1 VRAGQPL
8 LYLEAMK
15 MEHAISAPVAGAVAE
30 LPVAPGQQVE
40 VGSVLAV
47 VKAEEEVP

>member
-1 VRAGQPL
+1 
-8 LYLEAMK
+8 
-15 MEHAISAPVAGAVAE
+15 MEHAICAPVAGAVAE

-47 VKAEEEVP
+47 VKPEEDAP